1 MSKRKENNQ
10 MIERLADAL
19 VEEILNASDEEIL
32 KEAEEDYGDP
42 KQAVEKTRAIFDKAR
57 SLMGKKK
64 LQAARVELTEQ
75 QKHSCAII
83 EIDPSVARSK
93 LDDILKQHPEAGGEF
108 TLAARK
114 GKELSDEDVI
124 GMLEDLHDIGLY
136 NPDDD
141 QG

>member
-64 LQAARVELTEQ
+64 LQARA
-75 QKHSCAII
+75 
-83 EIDPSVARSK
+83 
-93 LDDILKQHPEAGGEF
+93 
-108 TLAARK
+108 
-114 GKELSDEDVI
+114 
-124 GMLEDLHDIGLY
+124 LEE
-136 NPDDD
+136 
-141 QG
+141 